1 VASAAFCGVC
11 FSSCTTKSIH
21 IHVFN
26 VRQSY
31 CAAHVLDIGWTSVRL
46 SVRPSHAGIV
56 ETAQPII
63 KLSSLPGS
71 PMILCPLYG
80 CVLSMAV
87 FSLWLCS
94 LYGCVLSMA
103 MPSLPYKTDWICRN
117 FSGALGEGWEVQTPE
132 PEPSSTAVTN

>member
-80 CVLSMAV
+80 CVLSMA
-87 FSLWLCS
+87 
-94 LYGCVLSMA
+94 